1 MVQQAR
7 IGSQLARDDRPLTIE
22 RPPKTLRTLVQGALR
37 EAILDMRFQ
46 PGERLVERML
56 CEQLGVSRTVVR
68 EVLRYLEAEGLVE
81 ISENK
86 GPMIATIKPEEAG
99 QIYELRAV
107 LESMAAEECAKVV
120 TPADVAV
127 LAEALEQIRHGLS
140 EQDARKSLRGTTRF
154 YEQVFKTA
162 GKTIAWSLLEPLM
175 VRINALRAMTISS
188 PDRRKTSLRE
198 MEDLYRAIKAH
209 DSQKAH
215 AIAFDHV
222 KEAEKAANRILAY
235 GAGTHGET
243 LDIVVRADEPVRAKP
258 KAPRKTTV
266 KGQS

>member
-1 MVQQAR
+1 MHAR
-7 IGSQLARDDRPLTIE
+7 IGSQNARSAPPLTIE
-22 RPPKTLRTLVQGALR
+22 RPPKTLRSLVQVALR

-56 CEQLGVSRTVVR
+56 GEQLGVSRTVVR

-107 LESMAAEECAKVV
+107 LESMAAAKCARVI
-120 TPADVAV
+120 TPAEVGA
-127 LAEALEQIRHGLS
+127 LAEALEQIREGHA
-140 EQDARKSLRGTTRF
+140 EKDARKALRATTRF
-154 YEQVFKTA
+154 YEQMFRTA
-162 GKTIAWSLLEPLM
+162 RKTIAWSLLEPLM

-188 PDRRKTSLRE
+188 EERLKASMRE
-198 MEDLYRAIKAH
+198 MEQLFQAIAVRDPARAQA
-209 DSQKAH
+209 S
-215 AIAFDHV
+215 AFDHV
-222 KEAEKAANRILAY
+222 KEAEKAANRIMAY

-243 LDIVVRADEPVRAKP
+243 LDVMVRVDEPLRTKP
-258 KAPRKTTV
+258 KATRRTTV